1 MAIKTKTSP
10 DSKGSRVGVGRVFT
24 WLFGIVSFGLLVF
37 LLAQVVHQIVV
48 PPPAP
53 RLVLLQDV
61 PLPSGLGPAS
71 PGHTNPLDPGIG
83 QPNDGFDFQA
93 YDAATHQLFIAHTG
107 PSPDLIALEKPV
119 PIYDPKY
126 DGHIIVYNT
135 QKEMITGRVDIPQ
148 VAGVVDVPQLGK
160 VFAADAEG
168 SIIYDIDVHTLKVRP
183 IALPDLEGPDAISY
197 DPDHQLI
204 FVSDPGSP
212 PDVKPPTLNALRSN
226 ENIAVIDA
234 VHDKFIKLINLGNVP
249 LMPGENVKSATS
261 DQDDLPVPVVAGNIP
276 KFGHDVGHNKYDTG
290 LHMLF
295 VTSTVLDDADS
306 DNLFQLPPAGTGE
319 FFEIDPVTLAIVK
332 EINLPATC
340 STPHGLAI
348 DSQQHVGFIA
358 CTDFSNPP
366 LNIFE
371 NLMRVDLTT
380 MTVIHT
386 IPAEAKLE
394 SGPDIVVIDNAR
406 HLLFVGCAAGISIF
420 DEKTGEFHKLGDVV
434 LGKQTHTIALVDD
447 DQTHELLVFL
457 PTIIGG
463 RPILRIARYN
473 PNGEI
478 RDLV

>member
-1 MAIKTKTSP
+1 MAIKTRPSS
-10 DSKGSRVGVGRVFT
+10 DSKGSGKRRIFG
-24 WLFGIVSFGLLVF
+24 WLLGIVSFGIFVF

-53 RLVLLQDV
+53 ALILVREV
-61 PLPSGLGPAS
+61 PLPSGLGPTS
-71 PGHTNPLDPGIG
+71 PGHTNPLDPGIE
-83 QPNDGFDFQA
+83 QPFDGFDFQA
-93 YDAATHQLFIAHTG
+93 YDVATHQLFIAHTG
-107 PSPDLIALEKPV
+107 PGPDLIALEKPPV
-119 PIYDPKY
+119 TFDPKY

-135 QKEMITGRVDIPQ
+135 QKEMVTGRVDIPQ

-160 VFAADAEG
+160 VFAAD
-168 SIIYDIDVHTLKVRP
+168 SQDNIIYDIDVHTLKDTP
-183 IALPDLEGPDAISY
+183 IALPVNEGPDAISY

-204 FVSDPGSP
+204 FVSDAGTP
-212 PDVKPPTLNALRSN
+212 PNANTQNALRSN

-234 VHDKFIKLINLGNVP
+234 VHDKFIKLINLGNVA
-249 LMPGENVKSATS
+249 LLPGENVTS
-261 DQDDLPVPVVAGNIP
+261 GPDAPKVPVDAGNIP
-276 KFGHDVGHNKYDTG
+276 RFGHDVGHNKYDAG

-295 VTSTVLDDADS
+295 VTSTVLPDGDS
-306 DNLFQLPPAGTGE
+306 TDPFLLPPSGTGE

-332 EINLPATC
+332 EIDLPATC

-348 DSQQHVGFIA
+348 DAQQHVGFIA
-358 CTDFSNPP
+358 CTDSSNPP
-366 LNIFE
+366 QSLFE
-371 NLMRVDLTT
+371 NLVRVDLTT
-380 MTVIHT
+380 MTVIPT
-386 IPAEAKLE
+386 NPVEAKLE

-420 DEKTGEFHKLGDVV
+420 DEKAGEFHKLGDVV

-463 RPILRIARYN
+463 MPVLQVARYN
-473 PNGEI
+473 PNGVL